1 MENILEITDSN
12 LVAELGYQAQM
23 GQLFA
28 FFDEPLFAAGAPLG
42 WVQSFADRRSGPRV
56 VSLLDIAGSSLPGV
70 KHTPLPL
77 RLDLGVLVTDKE
89 IYREGVDTVHL
100 TALDPL
106 SPSTS
111 RRLVLELDG
120 TELRKVPIRL
130 NLHGM
135 ATVPLSHL
143 PVGRYSVR
151 FEDSEAESIGFT
163 VAEYRLASLIA
174 TLESKSFEDGQVK
187 FTLAL
192 NSFGHPVNGEV
203 RVESVSQGRSA
214 GFLTLPCRDGILRGC
229 LPLKGE
235 GPYSLNLQLVSEPSK
250 TATVALSGTRASERL
265 ATVFGR
271 LGFEIEGT
279 LLPKDSSETAVK
291 GIYLREGATINTPF
305 ALERLDS
312 RTARI
317 TARSDAQSLT
327 LVVADPAVARRS
339 GANASSDIACCE
351 LYKSGRRQ
359 YREGHYSA
367 ALVQL
372 EKGREEQ
379 PYPHCNYAYH
389 IARCYA
395 RLGRSQEALAWLRR
409 ALNDGWTDWRQME
422 QDTELESLQTEPA
435 FALLC
440 QGGRREIVFHQVEA
454 GQEIEIEVPLPMAFL
469 ALGGYVNGKP
479 FEGWSFL
486 LPPSELEVE
495 MQIPERVEPGQQ
507 LEIEIQSNKP
517 GGVYLLVKDQRL
529 QSTDTPSNRLAA
541 GLKKCAQEA
550 WSHFAGGDSMRPF
563 QELAAPSQPDFWVQ
577 NQLFNSAPERPGRVV
592 GRRPGLIPRPGA
604 PVELERVVSDAPPA
618 LSALMGRRRSG
629 NRPMMMLR
637 SMPVESESLFGFSD
651 VVEESFEEPYLEDVS
666 QDLFY
671 CEEGGEDLFG
681 SVNAVSSSPLAVPA
695 KKTSVA
701 PAPTTQEDPETLYAG
716 ILETRDGRVA
726 VKIDIPDNFGQYHIE
741 ATVLSGGD
749 WSYQSRTCQAATDL
763 YVSIEAPP
771 FVHPRDRVRGR
782 LLASPDC
789 EVKLYLDEELQQLDE
804 DFSFEVKTGVYRA
817 VVTSS
822 DGASRTQTRRVDEP
836 GRLTRVVQSVQ
847 LLTKGQAI
855 SLEDDPS
862 ILSLQVLPGLQKPFK
877 MLIKET
883 ANYGHLCCEQTAAK
897 MVSAALMVLSGDNHG
912 EAVFIAGYRRMESMF
927 HRSGGFSMY
936 PGRRLDH
943 WWSPRAVVYLLGL
956 SGLEGNKEFSP
967 AMNEALRCTLDLAQ
981 RSRQIYNISW
991 PAAKIEDCQ
1000 TAYWSLRQSNDP
1012 KALGFVTNFIEEK
1025 LDTLGGRVETR
1036 AQACYAAA
1044 TLLLSKTHIAKA
1056 LELTNRVLDQLE
1068 GGRLYSTYDSVAA
1081 IVLMNELRRA
1091 GIGAG
1096 GTGKVEVDGR
1106 VLSTEEAM
1114 KLDRFGQLRC
1124 VEKVCAVN
1132 VTKLVE
1138 ESWESFDSTV
1148 PMRLSLQKNG
1158 QPSTSFQAGDA
1169 VELKIEL
1176 QQGYQTGDLVWV
1188 CLPDSLS
1195 RLLGGGQVKRFSVDF
1210 EGLTELTIP
1219 LAATG
1224 VTGEQGQH
1232 FAVCVRNMFEEERV
1246 GSPGLLKVRVN

>member
-28 FFDEPLFAAGAPLG
+28 FFDEPLFAGGAPLG
-42 WVQSFADRRSGPRV
+42 WVQSFANRRSGPRV

-70 KHTPLPL
+70 KHAPLPL

-111 RRLVLELDG
+111 RKLVLELDG
-120 TELRKVPIRL
+120 TEFRKVPLRL

-174 TLESKSFEDGQVK
+174 TLESKSFEDGQIK

-192 NSFGHPVNGEV
+192 NSFGRPVNGEV
-203 RVESVSQGRSA
+203 RVESISQGRSS
-214 GFLTLPCRDGILRGC
+214 GFLTLPCRNGTLQGS
-229 LPLKGE
+229 LPLQGE

-271 LGFEIEGT
+271 LGSEIEGT

-291 GIYLREGATINTPF
+291 GVYLREGATTNTPF
-305 ALERLDS
+305 ALERVDS
-312 RTARI
+312 RKARI
-317 TARSDAQSLT
+317 TARTDAQALT
-327 LVVADPAVARRS
+327 VVVADPAVARRS
-339 GANASSDIACCE
+339 GANASSDIGCCE

-367 ALVQL
+367 ALVLL
-372 EKGREEQ
+372 EKGRDKQ

-409 ALNDGWTDWRQME
+409 ALADGWTDWQQME
-422 QDTELESLQTEPA
+422 QDSELESLKAEPA

-454 GQEIEIEVPLPMAFL
+454 GQEIEIEVPLPMALL

-495 MQIPERVEPGQQ
+495 LQIPERVEPGQQ

-517 GGVYLLVKDQRL
+517 SGVYLLVKDQRL
-529 QSTDTPSNRLAA
+529 QSTDTPSNMLAA
-541 GLKKCAQEA
+541 GLKRCVEEA
-550 WSHFAGGDSMRPF
+550 WKHFAGGDSMRPF
-563 QELAAPSQPDFWVQ
+563 QELAAPAQPDFWVQ
-577 NQLFNSAPERPGRVV
+577 NQLFGAPPERPRRVV

-604 PVELERVVSDAPPA
+604 PVELERVVSDAPLA
-618 LSALMGRRRSG
+618 RQLLAGRRRSG
-629 NRPMMMLR
+629 GQPMMMLR
-637 SMPVESESLFGFSD
+637 SMPVESESLFEFSEM
-651 VVEESFEEPYLEDVS
+651 VEDSFDEPYLGDVS
-666 QDLFY
+666 QEMFY
-671 CEEGGEDLFG
+671 CEAGGEDLFG
-681 SVNAVSSSPLAVPA
+681 SAKTASSSTLTAPAKRSSAVPA
-695 KKTSVA
+695 PITH
-701 PAPTTQEDPETLYAG
+701 EDPEVLYAG

-726 VKIDIPDNFGQYHIE
+726 VKIDIPDNFGQYHVE

-749 WSYQSRTCQAATDL
+749 WSYQSRTCQAETDL
-763 YVSIEAPP
+763 YVSIEVPP

-782 LLASPDC
+782 LLVSPDC
-789 EVKLYLDEELQQLDE
+789 EVELYLDERPQQLE
-804 DFSFEVKTGVYRA
+804 EGFSFEVKTGVYRA
-817 VVTSS
+817 VVTSP
-822 DGASRTQTRRVDEP
+822 DGVSRTQTRRVDEP

-847 LLTKGQAI
+847 LLTKGQSI
-855 SLEDDPS
+855 SLENDPS
-862 ILSLQVLPGLQKPFK
+862 VLSLQVLPGLQKPFK

-883 ANYGHLCCEQTAAK
+883 ADYGHLCCEQTAAK

-927 HRSGGFSMY
+927 HRTGGFSMY
-936 PGRRLDH
+936 PGQRLDH

-956 SGLEGNKEFSP
+956 AGLEGNKEFSP
-967 AMNEALRCTLDLAQ
+967 AMNEALQRTLDLAQ

-1000 TAYWSLRQSNDP
+1000 TAYWSLRQANDP

-1044 TLLLSKTHIAKA
+1044 TLLLSRTHIAKA

-1096 GTGKVEVDGR
+1096 GTGKVEVDGC
-1106 VLSTEEAM
+1106 VLSTEEAT
-1114 KLDRFGQLRC
+1114 KLDRIGQLRC
-1124 VEKVCAVN
+1124 MEKVCAVG

-1148 PMRLSLQKNG
+1148 PIRLSLQKNG

-1176 QQGYQTGDLVWV
+1176 QQGYKTGDLVWV

-1210 EGLTELTIP
+1210 EGLAELTIP

-1224 VTGEQGQH
+1224 VTGENGQH

-1246 GSPGLLKVRVN
+1246 GSPGLLKVRVR

>member
-23 GQLFA
+23 GHLFA
-28 FFDEPLFAAGAPLG
+28 FFDEPLFAGGAPLG

-56 VSLLDIAGSSLPGV
+56 ASLLDISGSSLPGV
-70 KHTPLPL
+70 KHAPLPL
-77 RLDLGVLVTDKE
+77 NLDLGVLVTDKE
-89 IYREGVDTVHL
+89 IYREGIDTVHL

-111 RRLVLELDG
+111 RRLVVEVDG

-143 PVGRYSVR
+143 PVGRYSVW
-151 FEDSEAESIGFT
+151 FEDSEAEPINFT
-163 VAEYRLASLIA
+163 VAEYKLASLIA
-174 TLESKSFEDGQVK
+174 TLEEKSFENGQLK

-192 NSFGHPVNGEV
+192 NSFGNPVDGEV
-203 RVESVSQGRSA
+203 RVELTSQGRSS
-214 GFLTLPCRDGILRGC
+214 GFISLRCVNGRLQGC

-271 LGFEIEGT
+271 LGSEIEGT
-279 LLPKDSSETAVK
+279 LLPQSSSEVSVK
-291 GIYLREGATINTPF
+291 GVYLREGATTNTPF
-305 ALERLDS
+305 ALERVDS
-312 RTARI
+312 DKARI
-317 TARSDAQSLT
+317 TVRTDAQTLT
-327 LVVADPAVARRS
+327 IVVADPAVARRA
-339 GANASSDIACCE
+339 GANASSDIACCDF
-351 LYKSGRRQ
+351 YKSGRQQ

-379 PYPHCNYAYH
+379 QYPHCNYAYH

-395 RLGRSQEALAWLRR
+395 QLNRSQEALAWLRR
-409 ALNDGWTDWRQME
+409 ALADGWNDWQQME
-422 QDTELESLQTEPA
+422 HDAALESLRAEPA

-440 QGGRREIVFHQVEA
+440 QGGRRELVFHQVEA
-454 GQEIEIEVPLPMAFL
+454 GQEIEVEIPLTMAFL

-495 MQIPERVEPGQQ
+495 LRLPERVEPGKQ
-507 LEIEIQSNKP
+507 LEIEVQSNKP

-529 QSTDTPSNRLAA
+529 QSADTPSNKLAA
-541 GLKKCAQEA
+541 SLKRCAEEA
-550 WSHFAGGDSMRPF
+550 WKHFTSGDSMRPF
-563 QELAAPSQPDFWVQ
+563 QELAAPAQPDFWVQ
-577 NQLFNSAPERPGRVV
+577 NQLFGAPPERTGRVV

-604 PVELERVVSDAPPA
+604 PVELERVVSEAPLARPTLA
-618 LSALMGRRRSG
+618 GRRRSG
-629 NRPMMMLR
+629 GQPMMMMLR
-637 SMPVESESLFGFSD
+637 SMPVESESLFEFGDIVEDYDQPYLGEASEELFC
-651 VVEESFEEPYLEDVS
+651 VEES
-666 QDLFY
+666 
-671 CEEGGEDLFG
+671 GEDLFG
-681 SVNAVSSSPLAVPA
+681 SVKSASDKASTVLSKKSLAP
-695 KKTSVA
+695 
-701 PAPTTQEDPETLYAG
+701 PAPTTQEDPEVLYSG
-716 ILETRDGRVA
+716 ILETRDGSVA
-726 VKIDIPDNFGQYHIE
+726 VKIDIPDNFGQYHVE

-749 WSYQSRTCQAATDL
+749 WSYQSRTCQVSTDL
-763 YVSIEAPP
+763 YVSIEVPP

-782 LLASPDC
+782 LLVSSDC
-789 EVKLYLDEELQQLDE
+789 TVELYLDEKLQQLDE
-804 DFSFEVKTGVYRA
+804 GFGFEVKTGVYRA
-817 VVTSS
+817 VVASS
-822 DGASRTQTRRVDEP
+822 EGDSRTQTRRVDEP

-847 LLTKGQAI
+847 LLTKGQSI
-855 SLEDDPS
+855 SLENDPS
-862 ILSLQVLPGLQKPFK
+862 TLSLQVLPGLQKPFK
-877 MLIKET
+877 TLIKET

-897 MVSAALMVLSGDNHG
+897 MVSAALMVLSGDKDG

-956 SGLEGNKEFSP
+956 AGLEGNKEFSP

-1012 KALGFVTNFIEEK
+1012 KALAFVTKFIEES

-1044 TLLLSKTHIAKA
+1044 TLLLSRTHISKA
-1056 LELTNRVLDQLE
+1056 LELTNRVLDQLD

-1096 GTGKVEVDGR
+1096 GTGKVEVDGQI
-1106 VLSTEEAM
+1106 LSTEEAM
-1114 KLDRFGQLRC
+1114 KLDRIRQLRC

-1132 VTKLVE
+1132 VTRLVE

-1148 PMRLSLQKNG
+1148 PIRLSLQKNG
-1158 QPSTSFQAGDA
+1158 QPSSSFQAGDA
-1169 VELKIEL
+1169 IDLKIEL

-1195 RLLGGGQVKRFSVDF
+1195 RLIGGGQVKRFSVDF
-1210 EGLTELTIP
+1210 EGLNEVTIP

-1246 GSPGLLKVRVN
+1246 GSPGLLKVRVQ